1 MNNKTIILTVVYS
14 LKVINFDKEETI
26 ALRTGILNTKVEL
39 PLGISLYDNERSK
52 DNELYL
58 IALEKL
64 HDKYQPTS
72 IYRTDIII
80 HKITLG

>member
-1 MNNKTIILTVVYS
+1 MNNKTITLTVVYS

-39 PLGISLYDNERSK
+39 PLGISLYYNEQPK
-52 DNELYL
+52 DELYL
-58 IALEKL
+58 IALEEL
-64 HDKYQPTS
+64 HNKYQPTGV
-72 IYRTDIII
+72 YHTDITI